1 MSYPIGSAMADRA
14 FESARDRAAD
24 AHFAP
29 PLPVCPWCWIEQ
41 SNDDE
46 EYCEECGGTMDG
58 SDYFQCPYCGEIH
71 PDDTVMCC
79 KEMHVQKL
87 SLPKCP
93 ECGSIDIYDYHH
105 EAD

>member
-1 MSYPIGSAMADRA
+1 
-14 FESARDRAAD
+14 
-24 AHFAP
+24 
-29 PLPVCPWCWIEQ
+29 
-41 SNDDE
+41 
-46 EYCEECGGTMDG
+46 MDG

-105 EAD
+105 EADSLAPECNYKQCGKCNHQFDHQ